1 MKKEKR
7 DSGRKETWKRYHV
20 RTDDNKIAMR
30 VIIFPMEST
39 IDISTVEKYSSL
51 SQRVLILF

>member
-7 DSGRKETWKRYHV
+7 DSERETWKRYHV
-20 RTDDNKIAMR
+20 RTDNNKIAMR
-30 VIIFPMEST
+30 VIIFTMEST
-39 IDISTVEKYSSL
+39 IDISTVEKYFSL